1 MTEYTLDFINV
12 IQKGIGQPGGSTSD
26 DRICFQPQLSKRQ
39 LGCGI
44 ELTYMSPLCLG
55 FQLCCNYTNMDNV
68 KMF

>member
-1 MTEYTLDFINV
+1 MTEHTLDFINV

-44 ELTYMSPLCLG
+44 ELTCHLSVC